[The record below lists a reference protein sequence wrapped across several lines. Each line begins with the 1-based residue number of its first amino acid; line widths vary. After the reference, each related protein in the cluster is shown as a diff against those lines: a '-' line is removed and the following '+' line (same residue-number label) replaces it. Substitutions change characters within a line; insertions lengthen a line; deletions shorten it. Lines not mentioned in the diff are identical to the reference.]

1 MPIYEYEC
9 RKCGHRFEY
18 LVLSSTP
25 AAKCPACNKKDLEQ
39 LISLSAVSSE
49 STRQAS
55 LSAAHKRAAI
65 ARKEKQHEDHQ
76 HLHEHFEDHMPPPQ
90 PKKKK

>member
-1 MPIYEYEC
+1 
-9 RKCGHRFEY
+9 
-18 LVLSSTP
+18 
-25 AAKCPACNKKDLEQ
+25 

-49 STRQAS
+49 GSRQAN
-55 LSAAHKRAAI
+55 LAAAHKRAAI

-76 HLHEHFEDHMPPPQ
+76 HLHEHFEDHMPAK

>member
-1 MPIYEYEC
+1 MPIYEYKC
-9 RKCGHRFEY
+9 RSCGRQFEY
-18 LVLSSTP
+18 LILSSTP
-25 AAKCPACNKKDLEQ
+25 APKCPSCKKKDLER

-49 STRQAS
+49 SSRQAS

-76 HLHEHFEDHMPPPQ
+76 HLHEHFEDHLPPK